1 MQTDKSGRN
10 VEMKGCLGELVG
22 IAGVI
27 GVIVI
32 LCKTGH
38 WEIVLGGGIG
48 IGILIWL
55 VSKAG

>member
-1 MQTDKSGRN
+1 
-10 VEMKGCLGELVG
+10 MKGCLGELVG

-38 WEIVLGGGIG
+38 WEIVLGAGVG
-48 IGILIWL
+48 IGILVWL
-55 VSKAG
+55 ISKAG